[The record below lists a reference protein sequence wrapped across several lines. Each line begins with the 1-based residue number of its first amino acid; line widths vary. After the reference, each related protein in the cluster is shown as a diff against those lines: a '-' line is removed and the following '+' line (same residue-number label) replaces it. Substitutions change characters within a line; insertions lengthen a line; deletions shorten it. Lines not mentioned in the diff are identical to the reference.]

1 MSVGD
6 KRRTD
11 ARRGRQGQRSGRG
24 KAKSE
29 AAPGR
34 ASQPMIVYWDYD
46 AVGGDG
52 SSEEVYEIEVPH
64 SDVRIQ
70 SKRERKQR

>member
-1 MSVGD
+1 MGSGD

-11 ARRGRQGQRSGRG
+11 ARRGRQGQRGGRS
-24 KAKSE
+24 KAKLE
-29 AAPGR
+29 EVPGR

-52 SSEEVYEIEVPH
+52 SNEEVYEIEVPH